1 MDHRFTI
8 RFNDL
13 KDSYPIWDQW
23 NMADNELDVTY
34 IVFEGRACISSVRWE
49 RNEIIGLLMCLPK
62 QVMQFIEQAA
72 EGDRESRKQA
82 RIKAANMQP
91 STDQILK
98 LK

>member
-1 MDHRFTI
+1 
-8 RFNDL
+8 
-13 KDSYPIWDQW
+13 
-23 NMADNELDVTY
+23 
-34 IVFEGRACISSVRWE
+34 
-49 RNEIIGLLMCLPK
+49 
-62 QVMQFIEQAA
+62 MQFIEQAA